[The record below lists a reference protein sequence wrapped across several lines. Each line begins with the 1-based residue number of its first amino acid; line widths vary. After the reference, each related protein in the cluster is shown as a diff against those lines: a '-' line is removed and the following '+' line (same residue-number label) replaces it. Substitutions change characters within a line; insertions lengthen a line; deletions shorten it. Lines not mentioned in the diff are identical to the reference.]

1 MKEGSA
7 LLAALALAA
16 GIAYWSDHFRTD
28 GWSAAPQTES
38 PFPHQQTAARS
49 PSPVPPPAAPE
60 RLEVHAAS
68 DAADKAALCAEL
80 QEVIEGVDAAL
91 LHPQSPGSAEQL
103 LNRRRTYVEKRMAL
117 GC

>member
-16 GIAYWSDHFRTD
+16 GIAYWSDHFRTE
-28 GWSAAPQTES
+28 GWKSPPQVES
-38 PFPHQQTAARS
+38 PFPHQQTTAHS
-49 PSPVPPPAAPE
+49 PSPEPPPAAPE
-60 RLEVHAAS
+60 RLEVHTAS
-68 DAADKAALCAEL
+68 DAADKTAVCAEL

-103 LNRRRTYVEKRMAL
+103 LNRRRIYVEKRMAL

>member
-16 GIAYWSDHFRTD
+16 GIAYWSDHFRTE
-28 GWSAAPQTES
+28 GWNAAPQTES
-38 PFPHQQTAARS
+38 PFPHQQTAVHS

-68 DAADKAALCAEL
+68 DAADKAALCVEL
-80 QEVIEGVDAAL
+80 QEIIEQVDAAL
-91 LHPQSPGSAEQL
+91 LNPQSPGAIEQL
-103 LNRRRTYVEKRMAL
+103 QHRRRTYVEKRISL

>member
-16 GIAYWSDHFRTD
+16 GIAYWSDHFRTE
-28 GWSAAPQTES
+28 GWKAAPQTES
-38 PFPHQQTAARS
+38 PFPYQQSATHS
-49 PSPVPPPAAPE
+49 PNPVPPPAAPE
-60 RLEVHAAS
+60 RLEVNAAR
-68 DAADKAALCAEL
+68 DAADKAALCTEL
-80 QEVIEGVDAAL
+80 QEVIDDVDAAL
-91 LHPQSPGSAEQL
+91 LHPQSPSSAEQL